1 MHRPYMTSRRAR
13 NTFCRVPGETY
24 QLLSRQLQVH
34 GHIRET
40 SLDGAGGC
48 GVGVLCFTPHVSCP
62 ATVLRGSLSTLI
74 IERKEMTRKSSAFHR
89 DEKLEKQIAG
99 VWDFGGYWGARSLC
113 ALPGFSC
120 APAGVDF
127 RQCAPKQLQ
136 YLVESSRR
144 ILQSEFQNRFL
155 RCFARK
161 IREKISSQ
169 MADLWAT

>member
-1 MHRPYMTSRRAR
+1 MPQSVTRESHQFCSLNLCFSFFENSSKFSHESSNNSRDRKSLFRSTVHGTRMHRPYMTSRRAR

-74 IERKEMTRKSSAFHR
+74 IERKEMTRKSSAFHC

-99 VWDFGGYWGARSLC
+99 VWDFGGIGGHAPSVPSLDSPV
-113 ALPGFSC
+113 L
-120 APAGVDF
+120 
-127 RQCAPKQLQ
+127 QL
-136 YLVESSRR
+136 V
-144 ILQSEFQNRFL
+144 
-155 RCFARK
+155 
-161 IREKISSQ
+161 
-169 MADLWAT
+169 